1 MVGFIVYLNEGSGNF
16 ESFLKRMSH
25 SGRQRVVIVGAGFG
39 GLYAARDMDR
49 LPVDVT
55 LLDKR
60 NYHLF
65 QPLLYQVATGGLSPG
80 DISSPIRAILKKC
93 RNVRVYQEEVVDIDP
108 RARLVI
114 TRESK
119 FPYDIL
125 VLATGSSHHYFG
137 NDQWQK
143 HAPGL
148 KSIED
153 ATDIRGRI
161 LKAFE
166 LAEKEEN
173 PDRRK
178 ELLRFV
184 VVGGGPTGVELCGAM
199 AELATNTMKG
209 DFRNIDP
216 ARAEIILVE
225 AIDRILPTFPE
236 KLSEKAARSLREL
249 GVTVRT
255 GVMVTEVSGHGVTVK
270 AGDSSEYMAAGAV
283 IWAAGVKASSQG
295 RSLAAK
301 LGAETDR
308 SERLTVDPDLSIPGH
323 PEIFIIGDLANF
335 PHQTGKP
342 LPGLAPVAMQQG
354 RYVAKALRARLR
366 GKKVRP
372 FKYWNKGTLA
382 VIGRN
387 AAVADFGKFKISG
400 FPAWLL
406 WIFVHIAYLIEYDN
420 KLLVMVQWAWDYFT
434 RKRGARLITWEDDTL
449 ISRASSRTTPDK

>member
-1 MVGFIVYLNEGSGNF
+1 MSQSGQN
-16 ESFLKRMSH
+16 K
-25 SGRQRVVIVGAGFG
+25 VVIVGAGFG

-80 DISSPIRAILKKC
+80 DISSPIRAVLKKC

-108 RARLVI
+108 QTRLVK
-114 TRESK
+114 TRESN
-119 FPYDIL
+119 FSYDTL

-137 NDQWQK
+137 NDHWQK

-153 ATDIRGRI
+153 ATDIRSRI

-166 LAEKEEN
+166 LAEKGKD

-184 VVGGGPTGVELCGAM
+184 VVGGGPTGVELCGAL
-199 AELATNTMKG
+199 AELARNTLKG

-216 ARAEIILVE
+216 SRAEIILVE
-225 AIDRILPTFPE
+225 AADRVLPTFPE
-236 KLSEKAARSLREL
+236 KLSEKAARSLGKL
-249 GVTVRT
+249 GVAVRT

-270 AGDSSEYMAAGAV
+270 AGDSTEYVTAGAV

-295 RSLAAK
+295 SSLAAK
-301 LGAETDR
+301 LGAETD
-308 SERLTVDPDLSIPGH
+308 SAGHILVEPDLSIPGH
-323 PEIFIIGDLANF
+323 PEIFVIGDLANF
-335 PHQTGKP
+335 PHQTGEP

-354 RYVAKALRARLR
+354 RYIAKVLKARLQ
-366 GKKVRP
+366 GKRIRP
-372 FKYWNKGTLA
+372 FKYWDKGTLA

-387 AAVADFGKFKISG
+387 SAVADFGRFKING

-420 KLLVMVQWAWDYFT
+420 KLLVMFQWAWDYFT
-434 RKRGARLITWEDDTL
+434 RKRGARLITWEDEDL
-449 ISRASSRTTPDK
+449 INRARSRSESA

>member
-1 MVGFIVYLNEGSGNF
+1 MSQSGP
-16 ESFLKRMSH
+16 KK
-25 SGRQRVVIVGAGFG
+25 VVIVGAGFG
-39 GLYAARDMDR
+39 GLYAARDMGR
-49 LPVDVT
+49 LPVEVT
-55 LLDKR
+55 LLDRR

-80 DISSPIRAILKKC
+80 DISSPIRAVLKKYQ
-93 RNVRVYQEEVVDIDP
+93 NVRVYQEEVVDIDP
-108 RARLVI
+108 QARLVI

-137 NDQWQK
+137 NDHWQK

-153 ATDIRGRI
+153 ATDIRSRI

-166 LAEKEEN
+166 LAEKEKDS
-173 PDRRK
+173 DRQK

-184 VVGGGPTGVELCGAM
+184 VVGGGPTGVEMCGAL
-199 AELATNTMKG
+199 AELARNTMKG

-216 ARAEIILVE
+216 GRAEISLVE
-225 AIDRILPTFPE
+225 AADRILPAFPE
-236 KLSEKAARSLREL
+236 NLSEKAARSLRRL
-249 GVTVRT
+249 GVTVKT
-255 GVMVTEVSGHGVTVK
+255 GVMVTKIKGHGVTLK
-270 AGDSSEYMAAGAV
+270 AGDSEERMATGAI

-308 SERLTVDPDLSIPGH
+308 SGRLLVEPDLTVPGH
-323 PEIFIIGDLANF
+323 PEIFVIGDLANF

-354 RYVAKALRARLR
+354 RYIAKVVKARLR
-366 GKKVRP
+366 HKKVRP
-372 FKYWNKGTLA
+372 FKYRDKGTLA

-387 AAVADFGKFKISG
+387 SAVADFGKFRISG

-449 ISRASSRTTPDK
+449 ISRASSRMSSDE

>member
-1 MVGFIVYLNEGSGNF
+1 LKDADDQ
-16 ESFLKRMSH
+16 LKR
-25 SGRQRVVIVGAGFG
+25 RKVVIVGAGFG
-39 GLYAARDMDR
+39 GLYAAREMNS

-80 DISSPIRAILKKC
+80 DISSPIRAVLKKC

-108 RARLVI
+108 LARVVR
-114 TRESK
+114 TRKSN

-125 VLATGSSHHYFG
+125 VMATGSSHHYFG
-137 NDQWQK
+137 NDHWQK
-143 HAPGL
+143 YAPGL

-153 ATDIRGRI
+153 ATDIRSRI

-166 LAEKEEN
+166 LAEMEKD
-173 PDRRK
+173 PDRQK

-199 AELATNTMKG
+199 AELAKNTMKG

-216 ARAEIILVE
+216 ALAEIVLVE
-225 AIDRILPTFPE
+225 AADRLLPTFPE
-236 KLSEKAARSLREL
+236 MLSEKAARSLRRL

-270 AGDSSEYMAAGAV
+270 AGDSIELLTAGAV

-308 SERLTVDPDLSIPGH
+308 AGHILVEPDLSIPGH

-354 RYVAKALRARLR
+354 RYVAKVLKARLQGR
-366 GKKVRP
+366 KIPP
-372 FKYWNKGTLA
+372 FKYWDKGTLA

-387 AAVADFGKFKISG
+387 SAVADFGRFKISG

-420 KLLVMVQWAWDYFT
+420 KLLVMFQWAWDYFT
-434 RKRGARLITWEDDTL
+434 RKRGARLITWEDDVL
-449 ISRASSRTTPDK
+449 ISRASSRVTPDK